1 MAKKL
6 LKVPEV
12 KYLLSERF
20 TQDPLEEYFGRQ
32 RGRGRWNDNPTAD
45 GFLQNNQTLTT
56 IGTITTMGP
65 LVRGNVRGRHKHHID
80 MDSLSA
86 PLLKRKRHNST

>member
-12 KYLLSERF
+12 KYLLSEKF
-20 TQDPLEEYFGRQ
+20 TQDPLEEYFGYQ
-32 RGRGRWNDNPTAD
+32 RGRGRRNDNPTAD

-56 IGTITTMGP
+56 IGTMTNMGP
-65 LVRGNVRGRHKHHID
+65 LVRGNVRGRQKHD
-80 MDSLSA
+80 MDIDSLSA